1 MHGMMRSM
9 LAEIHGKLDLDGGV
23 PADRSEDLLTE
34 AVFGSL
40 RYLPYTLA
48 LAEILRSV
56 GANVT
61 RLDLVHAQV
70 RLWHAVPMPAWPGK
84 VIEPDVIVIAGAAIV
99 VFEAKLFSPFAS
111 YHHPGQPGAVPY
123 HQLAV
128 QYAATKAWAAGLQ
141 LREPIM
147 VAVTADSARPSAS
160 LNQAEHDIERLT
172 GRAPPGRV
180 RWLPW
185 HKIAGIL
192 DGLKGLRPNE
202 RAQVHDLLQL
212 MDRRGVRKVF
222 TEFQMEDYWL
232 VTAAQRVASGRLYP
246 QIRTFFDELTVAL
259 AADGIDWS
267 QPSYKGMWLGGAS
280 TSVSKPSDWTRS
292 YAGAPYW
299 PKAWP
304 KRGNAKSAINLAL
317 YAIFDFLN
325 PAMEVGLSIPGPG
338 AAAAQQQW
346 APHLNDLATE
356 LGALDGYELVLD
368 TGDLAP
374 SARSV
379 AAADVTK
386 QWLASACAA
395 MVGAAHLRLRRRL
408 DVETVTVQQVR
419 EALAGIQ
426 NACRAVPA
434 LWAALAKTSQIA
446 EALSETAPEMSVE
459 AEHHS
464 NTATL

>member
-84 VIEPDVIVIAGAAIV
+84 VIEPDVIVIVGTAMV
-99 VFEAKLFSPFAS
+99 VFEAKLFSPFAR
-111 YHHPGQPGAVPY
+111 YHHPAQPDAVPY

-141 LREPIM
+141 LHEPIM

-222 TEFQMEDYWL
+222 TGFQMEDYWL

-246 QIRTFFDELTVAL
+246 QIRTFFDELTAVL
-259 AADGIDWS
+259 ADDGIDWS

-325 PAMEVGLSIPGPG
+325 PVGLDYSIAPGQACGLRSSLGDLLSGLPARALLARLCDGPGP
-338 AAAAQQQW
+338 A
-346 APHLNDLATE
+346 
-356 LGALDGYELVLD
+356 
-368 TGDLAP
+368 
-374 SARSV
+374 
-379 AAADVTK
+379 
-386 QWLASACAA
+386 
-395 MVGAAHLRLRRRL
+395 
-408 DVETVTVQQVR
+408 
-419 EALAGIQ
+419 
-426 NACRAVPA
+426 
-434 LWAALAKTSQIA
+434 
-446 EALSETAPEMSVE
+446 
-459 AEHHS
+459 
-464 NTATL
+464 